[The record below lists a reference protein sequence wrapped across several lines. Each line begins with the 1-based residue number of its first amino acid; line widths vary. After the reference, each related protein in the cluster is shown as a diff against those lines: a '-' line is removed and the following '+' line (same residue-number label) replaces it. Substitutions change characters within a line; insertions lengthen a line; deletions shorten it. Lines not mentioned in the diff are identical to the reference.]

1 MFVACQNLLSNF
13 VISEFYMIE
22 RDFGSILAGV
32 EHDEN
37 GKIVSANATI
47 MRWMGRMNATRA
59 LLEGGK
65 NDAGTGRVSSR
76 ILYL

>member
-1 MFVACQNLLSNF
+1 
-13 VISEFYMIE
+13 MIE
-22 RDFGSILAGV
+22 RDFGSMLAGV
-32 EHDEN
+32 KRDEN

-65 NDAGTGRVSSR
+65 NDAGTDRV
-76 ILYL
+76 